1 MAIRRMT
8 DIELAGSLVTALQQ
22 VGEDRSRMVGRTA
35 MEGAIVTVGQ
45 QRVHRELQRRSA
57 AGVR

>member
-8 DIELAGSLVTALQQ
+8 DIELAGSLIAALQR
-22 VGEDRSRMVGRTA
+22 GERIDRGWLAPTNPSGERS
-35 MEGAIVTVGQ
+35 VGQ